1 MKNHFETMYSEPT
14 PVEQCKG
21 FNVLNYKD
29 ISEVKSSRLSK
40 IDESITKEPYVVEVI
55 TKRENGIHYKSFT
68 FSELSAA
75 IDCQNKL

>member
-1 MKNHFETMYSEPT
+1 MKNYFETMYSVPT

-29 ISEVKSSRLSK
+29 ISEAKSSRLSK

-75 IDCQNKL
+75 IDCQTKL